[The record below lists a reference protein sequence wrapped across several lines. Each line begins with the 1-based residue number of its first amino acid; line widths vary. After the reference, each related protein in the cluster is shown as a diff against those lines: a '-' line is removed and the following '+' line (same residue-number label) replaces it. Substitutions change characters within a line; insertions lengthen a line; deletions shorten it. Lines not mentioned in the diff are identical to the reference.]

1 MESCG
6 RWNLASNQYRHI
18 KSAVRDGF
26 PQRPERGK
34 PDRMC
39 YSAMVKERL
48 RFLARGLLAEVDW
61 GMLEELLRRRLER
74 NIKVSR
80 ALEAKFVNEAPGG
93 AVIDVE
99 RLAREHIEGYRT
111 RRVENLE
118 RKIFKQKRRGGRS
131 RGSPPRPRCPGIRHW
146 ISSC

>member
-1 MESCG
+1 
-6 RWNLASNQYRHI
+6 
-18 KSAVRDGF
+18 
-26 PQRPERGK
+26 
-34 PDRMC
+34 MC

-48 RFLARGLLAEVDW
+48 RFLARGRLAEVDW

-80 ALEAKFVNEAPGG
+80 ALEANFVNEALGG

-99 RLAREHIEGYRT
+99 RLAREHIEVYRT